1 MYADLKQC
9 NVEARFLTCDC
20 DDSSCILQDRK
31 KYNTFMLNASATAEY
46 KKDEFF
52 SGYAIG
58 VNAVYSKNTAPAIF
72 DSKCYLFRQ
81 GIQKFYDIIRV
92 KEINRTN
99 MELYTKEMSISK
111 LVQKSVEIQDK
122 KMARLQSLN
131 QTLLDELRKNRIDYK
146 EQKHKNNEL
155 KRENKKLKIM
165 ICRKTPD
172 SNSDS
177 DSETDLEVPSIET
190 PRKISAIVVY
200 QQLKNYMC
208 EWNLSLHAIISRN
221 SKSYNSILNTFLT
234 LKWKRIEA
242 AHPVVDEIAN
252 DAEFFKVLETM
263 IP

>member
-1 MYADLKQC
+1 
-9 NVEARFLTCDC
+9 
-20 DDSSCILQDRK
+20 
-31 KYNTFMLNASATAEY
+31 MLNASATAEY

-52 SGYAIG
+52 SGYSMG
-58 VNAVYSKNTAPAIF
+58 VNAVYSKNIAPAIF

-99 MELYTKEMSISK
+99 MELYTKEMSVTK
-111 LVQKSVEIQDK
+111 LVQKSVEIQNA
-122 KMARLQSLN
+122 KMTRLQSLN
-131 QTLLDELRKNRIDYK
+131 QTLLDELRKNRIDCK

-172 SNSDS
+172 SDS
-177 DSETDLEVPSIET
+177 DSETELEIPIIET
-190 PRKISAIVVY
+190 PRKVSSIAVY

-208 EWNLSLHAIISRN
+208 EWNLSLHSIISRN
-221 SKSYNSILNTFLT
+221 FKNYESILNKFLT

-242 AHPVVDEIAN
+242 AHPIVDEIAN